1 MRPQT
6 KQGRIPSGVWGSLL
20 MLGLAGAG
28 LFSPPPVQA
37 QTATTGLSRI
47 EQWQYSPE
55 QGRLEVNTQGE
66 VRPFLFILQDPPR
79 VVLDFPN
86 TRLGRD
92 PQTQTFSGRVGSL
105 QISQLTDTI
114 TRFVLHLQP
123 DQPLSLNQ
131 LQLLTANP
139 SRWAVQFTN
148 AGSLSSPPLIPSS
161 SGSSALPPLLTPPPR
176 SQAPS
181 PPLSPPISRSG
192 NQILEVSP
200 QSEGFFIRTQGSP
213 STTVRRILDPDRVV
227 VDFLQTSL
235 SSALTQRAYTINRLG
250 VSRLR
255 IGQFEPTVAR
265 VVLDVDPSGGDWE
278 ARYDAQR
285 GGIWIQPAGG
295 GMQASLLPDA
305 NGSGASGPLATLQSV
320 QLQGNQLTI

>member
-1 MRPQT
+1 MPEFDKLGARRDPGDGQRYA
-6 KQGRIPSGVWGSLL
+6 KQCRIPSGLWGAMLL
-20 MLGLAGAG
+20 WSLAGAG
-28 LFSPPPVQA
+28 LFSPQPVQA
-37 QTATTGLSRI
+37 QATTTGLSRI
-47 EQWQYSPE
+47 ETWQYSPE

-86 TRLGRD
+86 TRFGRD

-123 DQPLSLNQ
+123 GQPLSLNQ

-139 SRWAVQFTN
+139 SRWAVQFTQ
-148 AGSLSSPPLIPSS
+148 AGNLSLSSPLPPSS
-161 SGSSALPPLLTPPPR
+161 GASAPPPLPTPPPR

-181 PPLSPPISRSG
+181 LPLPPPAPRSG
-192 NQILEVSP
+192 NQILAVSLE
-200 QSEGFFIRTQGSP
+200 SEGFFIRTQGSP

-235 SSALTQRAYTINRLG
+235 NSALTQRAYTINRLG

-265 VVLDVDPSGGDWE
+265 VVLDVDPSSSDWE
-278 ARYDAQR
+278 AR
-285 GGIWIQPAGG
+285 
-295 GMQASLLPDA
+295 
-305 NGSGASGPLATLQSV
+305 
-320 QLQGNQLTI
+320 